1 MDVSTLKEKLV
12 GDIEKITYLLEEAGF
27 TNIYQSSNKIRCGYD
42 DGVNNVSVSVETLS
56 SVCFSRNINGDIF
69 TLLQSKL
76 NLTFYEAYQWVCKKL
91 GYDGKYREK
100 KIHLPFNS
108 CWLKFSKAETYDND
122 DYEVL
127 DKRILDQY
135 KIQGNHLFLADN
147 IDLKTQENFG
157 CFYDVETDR
166 FCVPWFDIYGQLIG
180 IMGRTNNPN
189 YEKEK
194 INKWMPVIS
203 GGFNKSNHLFALNRN
218 RDHII
223 EKDAIM
229 IFESEKAPMQME
241 SMGLRYSVA
250 SGGCTMNEKRANL
263 IKGLKVKNIYLMYD
277 EGLDEE
283 VLKKNAKILKCNN
296 EFYKNRVFYFYDKN
310 NKYLPK
316 GSKMS
321 PSDLDYETFK
331 RLIQDKECF
340 VEV

>member
-42 DGVNNVSVSVETLS
+42 DGNNNTSINIETLS
-56 SVCFSRNINGDIF
+56 SSCFSRNINGDIF
-69 TLLQSKL
+69 TLLGAKL
-76 NLTFYEAYQWVCKKL
+76 NLEFYETYLWVCKKL
-91 GYDGKYREK
+91 GYSSKYREK
-100 KIHLPFNS
+100 TVHLPFS
-108 CWLKFSKAETYDND
+108 GVWRKFSKAETYDND

-127 DKRILDQY
+127 DKSMLDQY

-250 SGGCTMNEKRANL
+250 TGGNQLSKQRINL
-263 IKGLKVKNIYLMYD
+263 IHGLRVKRIFICLD
-277 EGLDEE
+277 EGLEE
-283 VLKKNAKILKCNN
+283 SHSKKLAESLKCNTSFYSN
-296 EFYKNRVFYFYDKN
+296 EVYYIFDKD

-316 GSKMS
+316 NSKMS
-321 PSDLDYETFK
+321 PSDLDYEDFK
-331 RLIQDKECF
+331 KIIKECSIL
-340 VEV
+340 V